1 MNAVLEVLKISI
13 PALIVAGVSWW
24 IIRAFLKKEQATMAN
39 LLFQQ
44 KEAKRIE
51 LLKESQK
58 TILPLR
64 LQAYE
69 RLTIFLS
76 RIELGSVVSRTNATE
91 GMSAHFY
98 KTALQH
104 TIEEEFNHNITQQVY
119 MTDDLWSIIILAK
132 KEATTILEKVFHQ
145 LPSDKPAVQDYLE
158 ALAGYSKENPQMLD
172 TQAILAIKK
181 EVAVLFE

>member
-1 MNAVLEVLKISI
+1 MEALVEILKITL
-13 PALIVAGVSWW
+13 PALLVAGVAWW
-24 IIRAFLKKEQATMAN
+24 TIRAFLKKDQATMTN
-39 LLFQQ
+39 LLYQQ
-44 KEAKRIE
+44 KESKRIE
-51 LLKESQK
+51 LMKESQK

-98 KTALQH
+98 KTALQQ

-119 MTDDLWSIIILAK
+119 MTDDLWNIIILAK
-132 KEATTILEKVFHQ
+132 KEATAILEKVFNQ
-145 LPSDKPAVQDYLE
+145 LPSDKPTVKDFLE
-158 ALAGYSKENPQMLD
+158 ALAAYSKENPQVLD
-172 TQAILAIKK
+172 TQAIVAIKK
-181 EVAVLFE
+181 EVGVLFE